1 MKIVIVEDEPIA
13 TRILL
18 IMLEKYPFVELILSS
33 ETVADSIKLIN
44 EVNPDV
50 VFLDL
55 GLGDEDGFDVL
66 RSIKK
71 TKPWVQFCI
80 TTNDTRVVTSDK
92 ASKLGADLF
101 VRKPFSPDRI
111 EEAIYAMGG
120 HKSTF

>member
-1 MKIVIVEDEPIA
+1 LKIVIVEDEPIA

-18 IMLEKYPFVELILSS
+18 IMLEKYPFIELILSA

-55 GLGDEDGFDVL
+55 GLGKEDGFDVL

-80 TTNDTRVVTSDK
+80 TTNDTRPATSDK

-101 VRKPFSPDRI
+101 VRKPFSLDRI

-120 HKSTF
+120 HKAVF